1 MMFSDL
7 PRDLQAEILSR
18 VQARYL
24 QQLKTTCKRW
34 YTLFK
39 DPGFLKKNLDRAGRG
54 FISLMNSR
62 VSSVSIN
69 LPGIHDSVDPSFDA
83 TGVLVSKNDPEDV
96 KISDIF
102 QCNGLLLCTTTDRRL
117 VVWNPYTGQ
126 TRWIPNRSSNA
137 LFHKFV
143 LGYEKEKENCN
154 SHHILRYKSFSLSP
168 LGAEFDI
175 YEFNSDSWRSFHDVS
190 PICTL
195 QSKGVSLKG
204 NTYWIASDTEDP
216 FGKFVLRFDFT
227 TKKFGRLSLPFQTD
241 DADGVVETAIL
252 SVVREEK
259 LALLY
264 ERFDENTE
272 DDPSEMKIWVTN
284 TKIEEAK
291 DLSWSSFLVVDF
303 PKLMV
308 TRMVNVSSFLVDEE
322 KKMVVFCD
330 VDTDVYLA
338 RAYIVGEN
346 IYQEIYKETTT
357 RESFSLW
364 PCLVSYAPS
373 LVQIQQGQVNP
384 GCKRKR

>member
-18 VQARYL
+18 VPARSL
-24 QQLKTTCKRW
+24 QKLKPTCKRW

-39 DPGFLKKNLDRAGRG
+39 DPGFLKKNLGRAERG
-54 FISLMNSR
+54 LLMLMNSSR
-62 VSSVSIN
+62 VCSISIN
-69 LPGIHDSVDPSFDA
+69 LPGIHNSVDPSFDV

-143 LGYEKEKENCN
+143 LGYEQDSCSYKV
-154 SHHILRYKSFSLSP
+154 LRYKSYDSLGP
-168 LGAEFDI
+168 LGAEFEI
-175 YEFNSDSWRSFHDVS
+175 YEFNSDSWCSFYDVS
-190 PICTL
+190 PNCSFE
-195 QSKGVSLKG
+195 SKGVSLKG
-204 NTYWIASDTEDP
+204 NTYWIASDTEGP
-216 FGKFVLRFDFT
+216 FGTFGLRFDFT
-227 TKKFGRLSLPFQTD
+227 TKKFGRFSLPFQSD
-241 DADGVVETAIL
+241 DAGGVVDSMIL

-264 ERFDENTE
+264 ERFEYFTK
-272 DDPSEMKIWVTN
+272 DPSEMKIWVTN

-291 DLSWSSFLVVDF
+291 DLSWSDFLVVDF

-308 TRMVNVSSFLVDEE
+308 TRMTNARSFLVDEE

-330 VDTDVYLA
+330 TDSDVQYRTRVYF
-338 RAYIVGEN
+338 VGEN
-346 IYQEIYKETTT
+346 VYQEVYKETTT
-357 RESFSLW
+357 GESFCYW
-364 PCLVSYAPS
+364 PRLVSPDS
-373 LVQIQQGQVNP
+373 N
-384 GCKRKR
+384 

>member
-18 VQARYL
+18 VPARYL

-39 DPGFLKKNLDRAGRG
+39 DPGFLKKNLARAERG
-54 FISLMNSR
+54 FLSLINSR
-62 VSSVSIN
+62 VCSISIN
-69 LPGIHDSVDPSFDA
+69 LPGIHNSVDPSFDV

-143 LGYEKEKENCN
+143 LGYEQDSCSYKV
-154 SHHILRYKSFSLSP
+154 LRYKSYDSLGP
-168 LGAEFDI
+168 LGAEFEI
-175 YEFNSDSWRSFHDVS
+175 YEFNSDSWSSFYDVS
-190 PICTL
+190 PMCTL

-204 NTYWIASDTEDP
+204 NTYWIASDTEEP

-272 DDPSEMKIWVTN
+272 DDLSEMKIWVTN

-308 TRMVNVSSFLVDEE
+308 TRMTNVSSFLVDEE

-330 VDTDVYLA
+330 TDTDVYLA

-357 RESFSLW
+357 RESFCYW
-364 PCLVSYAPS
+364 PRLVSYAPS
-373 LVQIQQGQVNP
+373 LVQIQLGQVNP

>member
-7 PRDLQAEILSR
+7 PRDLQSEILSR
-18 VQARYL
+18 VPARYL
-24 QQLKTTCKRW
+24 QLLKPTCKRW

-39 DPGFLKKNLDRAGRG
+39 DPGFLKKNLSRAERG
-54 FISLMNSR
+54 FLFLLNSR
-62 VSSVSIN
+62 VCSISIN
-69 LPGIHDSVDPSFDA
+69 LPGIHDSVDPSFDV

-102 QCNGLLLCTTTDRRL
+102 QCDGLLLCTTTNRRL

-137 LFHKFV
+137 MCHKFV
-143 LGYEKEKENCN
+143 LGYEKEKESWN
-154 SHHILRYKSFSLSP
+154 SHLILRYKSFSLSP
-168 LGAEFDI
+168 VGAEFDI

-241 DADGVVETAIL
+241 DADGVVESMIL

-264 ERFDENTE
+264 ERFDDDTE
-272 DDPSEMKIWVTN
+272 DPSEMKIWVTN

-291 DLSWSSFLVVDF
+291 DLSWSDFLVVDF
-303 PKLMV
+303 HKLMV
-308 TRMVNVSSFLVDEE
+308 TRMTNVRSFLVDEE

-330 VDTDVYLA
+330 TDSNYRTRVYV
-338 RAYIVGEN
+338 VGEN
-346 IYQEIYKETTT
+346 VYQEVYEETTT
-357 RESFSLW
+357 DELFCYW

-373 LVQIQQGQVNP
+373 LVQIQQGQVNT